1 MSNDEWMRSSE
12 AQSYLGR
19 TDRQLRR
26 YVSSGRVRSR
36 TRGGRVE
43 YNRADLDT
51 LRGELKEDPRPQA
64 PDQQIVPAGELLGYI
79 RELQEIVSNSAARE
93 GYLRAQLEQR
103 LALPDE
109 RALRD
114 ELAAERQLRIDA
126 EASLKRL
133 QRQRWQG
140 WTLAIVVAIVLL
152 VAIIWYF
159 AIR

>member
-26 YVSSGRVRSR
+26 YATSGRVRTR

-43 YNRADLDT
+43 YNRVDLDT
-51 LRGELKEDPRPQA
+51 IRGELKEDSRPRA
-64 PDQQIVPAGELLGYI
+64 PEQQIVPAGELLTFI
-79 RELQEIVSNSAARE
+79 RELQEVISNSAARE

-126 EASLKRL
+126 EQALKRL

-140 WTLAIVVAIVLL
+140 WTLAIIVAIVLL
-152 VAIIWYF
+152 AAIIWYF
-159 AIR
+159 VLR